1 MAENVKV
8 DANCL
13 FCKIVS
19 GQIPATIVKKSDR
32 VTAFNDITPQ
42 APTHVLLIPNQH
54 FENMAAVAKNDPS
67 LVGAIISMADEIA
80 IENGLESYRTNIN
93 TGAGAGQS
101 VFHAHLHLLGG
112 RAFAWPP
119 G

>member
-1 MAENVKV
+1 M
-8 DANCL
+8 DCL

-19 GQIPATIVKKSDR
+19 GDIPATIIKKTELI
-32 VTAFNDITPQ
+32 TAFNDITPQ
-42 APTHVLLIPNQH
+42 APTHVLIIPNKH
-54 FENMAAVAKNDPS
+54 FVNIGEVSSADSKLTAELFNAA
-67 LVGAIISMADEIA
+67 ADIA
-80 IENGLESYRTNIN
+80 SEFGLESYRLNIN

-101 VFHAHLHLLGG
+101 VFHAHLHLLAG

>member
-1 MAENVKV
+1 MK
-8 DANCL
+8 DDNCL
-13 FCKIVS
+13 FCKIVA
-19 GQIPATIVKKSDR
+19 GDIPASIVKKTDR
-32 VTAFNDITPQ
+32 VTVFKDIAPE
-42 APTHVLLIPNQH
+42 APTHLLVIPNQH
-54 FENMAAVAKNDPS
+54 FANMAEVAASEPA
-67 LVGAIISMADEIA
+67 LVGEIISVADQVATEL
-80 IENGLESYRTNIN
+80 GLSNYRTNIN